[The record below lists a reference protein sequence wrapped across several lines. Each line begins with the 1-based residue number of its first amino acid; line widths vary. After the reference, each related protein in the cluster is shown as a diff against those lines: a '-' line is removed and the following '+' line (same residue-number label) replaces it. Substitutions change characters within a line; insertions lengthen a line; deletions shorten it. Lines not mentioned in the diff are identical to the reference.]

1 MCKVWLAITMI
12 KIKYLMH
19 LKMTGDKITIL
30 CDTTNA
36 YDIPKLIYNLGH
48 TSTSHGSTII
58 WIFFLIAHVRR

>member
-1 MCKVWLAITMI
+1 MCKVWLEITMI

-30 CDTTNA
+30 CD
-36 YDIPKLIYNLGH
+36 DIPKLIYNLGH

-58 WIFFLIAHVRR
+58 WFFFFFNCTCKKID